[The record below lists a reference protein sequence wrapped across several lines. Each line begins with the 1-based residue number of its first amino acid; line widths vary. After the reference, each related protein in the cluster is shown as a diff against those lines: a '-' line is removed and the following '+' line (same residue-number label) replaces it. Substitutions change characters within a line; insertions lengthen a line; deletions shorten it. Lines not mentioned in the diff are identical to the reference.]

1 MKEIIICSAV
11 KFKGYP
17 VCGRRHSDCY
27 KTITKL
33 TGKSLKELKEFIPKS
48 NLDNGF
54 MTSFGRYVDRK
65 EAWEIAEENNQIVI
79 GYEASKNGDDSIL
92 ISENLY

>member
-1 MKEIIICSAV
+1 MKEFIICSVV
-11 KFKGYP
+11 KFNGHN

-27 KTITKL
+27 KTIQKL
-33 TGKSLKELKEFIPKS
+33 TGRKLEEIKEFFPAS

-54 MTSFGRYVDRK
+54 MTSEGRFVTRK
-65 EAWEIAEENNQIVI
+65 EAWIIAEKNNQIAI
-79 GYEASKNGDDSIL
+79 GYEASKSEDGSIL